1 MSVPKKIDIPNTDI
15 FNSIAQNTIDTFES
29 KQEFRNMDISERYCF
44 PDEKLLWKRFCNSR
58 TPKNLT
64 NNLGIHWNHTRK
76 RCRIHK
82 DT

>member
-1 MSVPKKIDIPNTDI
+1 MDIPNSDI
-15 FNSIAQNTIDTFES
+15 FNLIAQNAIDTFES

-64 NNLGIHWNHTRK
+64 NNLGIHWNITRK
-76 RCRIHK
+76 RCRIHR